1 MKIRL
6 LNPIYSPEE
15 KNSKLKF
22 SIYIAKRYLIKGSKN
37 NAINLIT
44 GISSLG
50 IIAGA
55 MAMFVVL
62 SVFSGL
68 REFSLSFVNDF
79 DPDLKVLPASG
90 KQIKVSAPQWNS
102 LKNLDQLEFVSGVVE
117 ERALF
122 TYDGKEQVAFLKG
135 VDSNF
140 IYVNP
145 IQKNIFHGQWLNH
158 ETDDVVLGS
167 GIGQKLSVG
176 LFDYNRILE
185 VYMAKPGKG
194 TINRPEDAFNRLAL
208 HPVGFYFLNEEM
220 SQKYVF
226 CDIELSRELLEID
239 SDLFT
244 AFEIKIKKGAS
255 ETALKKS
262 IADIFDNQVVI
273 KNRTELNA
281 SLHRMLN
288 TENLILYL
296 ILTLVLIVTLFTLI
310 GALIMTILDKK
321 SNLKTLFH
329 LGASLK
335 ELRLI
340 FLTQGFMICLA
351 GALIGIVLGS
361 ILVVLQQQFS
371 LFMIT
376 PSLPYPI
383 EFTLENIFIVILTI
397 LTLGFLAAY
406 IASSRVNEKLL
417 RS

>member
-1 MKIRL
+1 V
-6 LNPIYSPEE
+6 
-15 KNSKLKF
+15 
-22 SIYIAKRYLIKGSKN
+22 IKGSKN

-50 IIAGA
+50 IIAGS

-79 DPDLKVLPASG
+79 DPDLKVMPVSG
-90 KQIKVSAPQWNS
+90 KKLTVHDSMWTS
-102 LKNLDQLEFVSGVVE
+102 LQNLKDAKAISGVIE

-122 TYDGKEQVAFLKG
+122 TYDGKDQVAYLKG
-135 VDSNF
+135 VDSNYIF
-140 IYVNP
+140 VNP

-158 ETDDVVLGS
+158 DSDDVVLGS

-194 TINRPEDAFNRLAL
+194 TIDRPEDAFNRLAI
-208 HPVGFYFLNEEM
+208 HPVGYYFLNEEL

-226 CDIELSRELLEID
+226 CDIELSRELLEFEANE
-239 SDLFT
+239 FT
-244 AFEIKIKKGAS
+244 ALEIKIKEGSS
-255 ETALKKS
+255 EGVLKKE
-262 IADIFDNQVVI
+262 INKIFNNEVQI

-288 TENLILYL
+288 TENLVLYL

-321 SNLKTLFH
+321 SNIKTLFH
-329 LGASLK
+329 LGASLQ
-335 ELRLI
+335 ELKLI
-340 FLTQGFMICLA
+340 FLTQGFMICLT
-351 GALIGIVLGS
+351 GALIGIIIG
-361 ILVVLQQQFS
+361 VVLVGLQQYFS
-371 LFMIT
+371 FFMIT
-376 PSLPYPI
+376 PSLPYPVDFKMGNI
-383 EFTLENIFIVILTI
+383 ILVLFTISS
-397 LTLGFLAAY
+397 LGFLASY
-406 IASSRVNEKLL
+406 IASSRVNDKLL
-417 RS
+417 KS